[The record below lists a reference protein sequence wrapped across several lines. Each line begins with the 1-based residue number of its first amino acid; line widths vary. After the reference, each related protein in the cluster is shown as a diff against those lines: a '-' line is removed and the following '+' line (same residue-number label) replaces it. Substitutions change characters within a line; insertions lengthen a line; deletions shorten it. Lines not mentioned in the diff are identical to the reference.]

1 MAEASNPS
9 APLLPRV
16 VLDTNVLLVSLSQRS
31 PYHGLFRALR
41 ERRYTLCLTTSIALE
56 YEEVV
61 ARHMGR
67 ETAEALMS
75 FLSVARN
82 IAWVHRYYRWHL
94 IEADLIEADPD
105 DDKFVDCAVAAGA
118 AFLVTED
125 RHFDALQRVP
135 FPHVTVIGAAAFQKA
150 LAVQE

>member
-41 ERRYTLCLTTSIALE
+41 ERRYTLCLTTPIALE

-94 IEADLIEADPD
+94 IEADPD

-135 FPHVTVIGAAAFQKA
+135 FPRVTVIGVAAFREA
-150 LAVQE
+150 LAVEE